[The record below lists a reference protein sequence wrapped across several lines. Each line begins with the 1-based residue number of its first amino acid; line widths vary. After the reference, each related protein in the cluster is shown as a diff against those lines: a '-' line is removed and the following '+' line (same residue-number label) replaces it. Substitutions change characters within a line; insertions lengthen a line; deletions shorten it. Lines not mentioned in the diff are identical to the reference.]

1 MAEKIVRQYSGCEV
15 TIVFKENSPEIKEKV
30 LALLLENY
38 QTRISDTLKS
48 EYKNLSEEKKAS

>member
-15 TIVFKENSPEIKEKV
+15 TIVFKENNPEIKEKV

-48 EYKNLSEEKKAS
+48 EYKNLLEEKKAS

>member
-1 MAEKIVRQYSGCEV
+1 MAEKIVKQYGGCEV
-15 TIVFKENSPEIKEKV
+15 TIVFKENNPEIKEKV

-48 EYKNLSEEKKAS
+48 EYKNLLEEKKAS